1 MFELP
6 EPEKMRRCESHR
18 LLGNYLFNEGRH
30 MAPKAA
36 EQYKLV
42 RLLRFL
48 LQFVFFVD
56 RYALIFGR

>member
-6 EPEKMRRCESHR
+6 EQDKMRRCESHR
-18 LLGNYLFNEGRH
+18 LLGNLLFSEGRH

-42 RLLRFL
+42 QILSAVITQDVFL
-48 LQFVFFVD
+48 SH
-56 RYALIFGR
+56 